1 MKLRDKQENALGDVR
16 QEEQKADIALIKTSS
31 STLNEINTVS
41 LNINQEDIKND
52 TYKPL
57 NDQDINAESDI
68 HDPNFHCHN
77 YISISN
83 AIVDINHFGLYRAQC
98 EHSYSGKRY
107 FKKLLG
113 KVHNI

>member
-52 TYKPL
+52 SSLLK
-57 NDQDINAESDI
+57 QRM
-68 HDPNFHCHN
+68 PNLKSV
-77 YISISN
+77 I
-83 AIVDINHFGLYRAQC
+83 
-98 EHSYSGKRY
+98 
-107 FKKLLG
+107 
-113 KVHNI
+113 